1 MKHGDINVEILFQAT
16 AQKPLD
22 LLLVMGVRVVGDNLN
37 QQVSRRGR
45 KGCVENIIRMI
56 FGSIRVNLDIM

>member
-1 MKHGDINVEILFQAT
+1 MKHGDINAEILFQAT

-37 QQVSRRGR
+37 KKASRRGR
-45 KGCVENIIRMI
+45 KGCVEDIIRMI
-56 FGSIRVNLDIM
+56 YGSIVLDRDIL